1 MKRFWTL
8 LLCMI
13 MLLSCSGM
21 SVLAE
26 ASEIDLSGMTLDELR
41 ALKERI
47 TMAMWETEEWLQ
59 ATLRPGVYEIG
70 VDIPA
75 AHWDLTAVKGDYA
88 HVIWCRALNRTGKG
102 CDDSD
107 KMHGQTIMDKNY
119 KNFDTYMGIY
129 PNQIDLELIDGTF
142 LIVEQGPVI
151 LTPYA
156 GNDLIEFETETA
168 TDGE

>member
-75 AHWDLTAVKGDYA
+75 AHWDLAPADGEYA
-88 HVIWCRALNRTGKG
+88 HVIWTRKLDRTGKG
-102 CDDSD
+102 TDVSD
-107 KMHGQTIMDKNY
+107 KMYGNTIMAENY
-119 KNFDTYMGIY
+119 KNIDKYMGIY
-129 PNQIDLELIDGTF
+129 PTEADLELIEGTF
-142 LIVEQGPVI
+142 LIIEQGSVV
-151 LTPYA
+151 LTPYD